1 MLVYSCPSPHTFL
14 VGSGGGTRMKLIR
27 IITIIMVLLYPST
40 ILAEINDEWKK
51 LDKISNEALQLAK
64 NERFEEAKQI
74 LTQFS
79 EEFLKLNAREKLKSM
94 DELQVITLT
103 HESAM
108 KTLTTT
114 ALPAEERVDSV
125 TKFRLVIDAV
135 HSNYQPMWSE
145 MEEVIMET
153 FYRMREAVEVEDE
166 KTFRVSLEQF
176 LDKYDTIEPSVK
188 IDVSPERYK
197 RVDADIELLENLKF
211 SQLSQEAKLKQLDQ
225 MEFNLKSLFADVK
238 GDEADSSLWWVMITT
253 GSIIV
258 LTLSYVGWRKYQGE
272 KKEYRSRE
280 KE

>member
-1 MLVYSCPSPHTFL
+1 MN
-14 VGSGGGTRMKLIR
+14 LIR

-272 KKEYRSRE
+272 KEEYRSRE